1 MEENK
6 SQATTTQTQ
15 TASTPPA
22 EEEAKNIFAKI
33 VGWVK
38 NGEVPGDT
46 STDTDGAT
54 QAAEGDQT
62 QATKA
67 EGEKKSYTAEE
78 VQAMIADEQK
88 KWQQSQTKT
97 ATTATATKEE
107 KKVSEAERIAK
118 LESDLRRRDASKKL
132 ADAGYPEDL
141 IDLLDVSN
149 DDALN
154 TSFERVTKV
163 FQSSLENGIKSHLKG
178 RTPQAA
184 SDVKVGSV
192 ESQKENARK
201 LMGIKKK

>member
-46 STDTDGAT
+46 STNTDGAT

-88 KWQQSQTKT
+88 KWQQSQTAT
-97 ATTATATKEE
+97 ATTAAATKEE

-118 LESDLRRRDASKKL
+118 LESDLRKRDAAKKL
-132 ADAGYPEDL
+132 TGAGYPEEL
-141 IDLLDVSN
+141 IDLLDVSGE
-149 DDALN
+149 DALN
-154 TSFERVTKV
+154 ESFEKVTKIY
-163 FQSSLENGIKSHLKG
+163 QSSLENGIKSHLKG

-184 SDVKVGSV
+184 SDAKVGSV

>member
-6 SQATTTQTQ
+6 SQATTTQAQ

-54 QAAEGDQT
+54 QVTEGDQT
-62 QATKA
+62 QTAKA
-67 EGEKKSYTAEE
+67 EDEKKSYTAEE
-78 VQAMIADEQK
+78 VQQMIADEQK

>member
-33 VGWVK
+33 VSWVK

-46 STDTDGAT
+46 STNTDGAT

>member
-6 SQATTTQTQ
+6 SQATTTQAQ
-15 TASTPPA
+15 AASTPP
-22 EEEAKNIFAKI
+22 EEETKSIIEKIF
-33 VGWVK
+33 GWVK

-46 STDTDGAT
+46 AANTEGTT
-54 QAAEGDQT
+54 QTTEGSQT

-67 EGEKKSYTAEE
+67 EDEKKSYTAEE
-78 VQAMIADEQK
+78 VQAMIAEEQK
-88 KWQQSQTKT
+88 KWQQSQKTT
-97 ATTATATKEE
+97 ATTAAAPKEE

-118 LESDLRRRDASKKL
+118 LESDLRKRDAAKKL
-132 ADAGYPEDL
+132 TGAGYPEEL
-141 IDLLDVSN
+141 IDLLDVSD

-154 TSFERVTKV
+154 ASFERVTKV
-163 FQSSLENGIKSHLKG
+163 FQSSLENGIKAHLKG

-184 SDVKVGSV
+184 SDAKVGSV

>member
-46 STDTDGAT
+46 TTNTDGAT
-54 QAAEGDQT
+54 QAIEGDQT
-62 QATKA
+62 AKA

-78 VQAMIADEQK
+78 VQQMIADEQK
-88 KWQQSQTKT
+88 KWQEAQKT
-97 ATTATATKEE
+97 ATTTTAAPKEE

-118 LESDLRRRDASKKL
+118 LESDLRKQYAAKKL
-132 ADAGYPEDL
+132 TGAGYPEEL
-141 IDLLDVSN
+141 IDLLDVSG
-149 DDALN
+149 DDALDA
-154 TSFERVTKV
+154 SFKRVTKV

-178 RTPQAA
+178 RTPQRC
-184 SDVKVGSV
+184 V
-192 ESQKENARK
+192 
-201 LMGIKKK
+201 

>member
-6 SQATTTQTQ
+6 SQATTTQAQ
-15 TASTPPA
+15 TASTPP
-22 EEEAKNIFAKI
+22 EEETKSIIEKIF
-33 VGWVK
+33 GWVK

-46 STDTDGAT
+46 STNTDGST
-54 QAAEGDQT
+54 QTTEGDQT
-62 QATKA
+62 AKA

-78 VQAMIADEQK
+78 VQQMIADEQK
-88 KWQQSQTKT
+88 KWQEAQKT
-97 ATTATATKEE
+97 ATTTTATSKEE

-118 LESDLRRRDASKKL
+118 LESDLRKQYAAKKL
-132 ADAGYPEDL
+132 TGAGYPEEL
-141 IDLLDVSN
+141 IELLDVSG

-154 TSFERVTKV
+154 ESFEKVTKIY
-163 FQSSLENGIKSHLKG
+163 QSSLENGIKSHLKG

-184 SDVKVGSV
+184 SGVKVGSV